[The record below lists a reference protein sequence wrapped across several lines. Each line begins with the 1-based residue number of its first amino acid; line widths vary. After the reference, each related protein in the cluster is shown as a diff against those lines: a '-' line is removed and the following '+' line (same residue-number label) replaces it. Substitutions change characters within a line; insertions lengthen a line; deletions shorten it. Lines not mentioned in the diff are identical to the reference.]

1 MPRLWGGLVL
11 ACTLASSLHAE
22 CREDRV
28 ALRGDW
34 GELSFTVDIADDNAE
49 RAKGLMFVEQ
59 MGRNKGMLFIYP
71 DPIRATFWMKNTLIP
86 LDMIFVDSD
95 GLVTHIHHEAIPGDL
110 TAIDGGENVRVV
122 LEINGG
128 LAERYGIEPGS
139 QMQHPVFSSANPVW
153 PC

>member
-1 MPRLWGGLVL
+1 
-11 ACTLASSLHAE
+11 
-22 CREDRV
+22 
-28 ALRGDW
+28 
-34 GELSFTVDIADDNAE
+34 
-49 RAKGLMFVEQ
+49 MFVEQ

-95 GLVTHIHHEAIPGDL
+95 GLVTHVHHEAIPGDL
-110 TAIDGGENVRVV
+110 TAIDGGENVRAV

-139 QMQHPVFSSANPVW
+139 QMQHPVFSSASPVW